1 MTTITI
7 TLPDD
12 LAQQA
17 KEKGLLSST
26 ALTHII
32 GEAVKSG
39 ESSSCEDPAIYPPGF
54 DPLLAGAVNPSAFN
68 RGKIVGDVVSPLEMA
83 WEANS

>member
-26 ALTHII
+26 AIETYVRDRLQEPHGNSTSWDTLF
-32 GEAVKSG
+32 AAL
-39 ESSSCEDPAIYPPGF
+39 DQFPADF
-54 DPLLAGAVNPSAFN
+54 
-68 RGKIVGDVVSPLEMA
+68 MA
-83 WEANS
+83 DGRNQPEIQERENLFA

>member
-17 KEKGLLSST
+17 KEKGLLSQAAFEAYVRDTLQKREVDESVME
-26 ALTHII
+26 ALLHFGDGRRLGGVSIR
-32 GEAVKSG
+32 E
-39 ESSSCEDPAIYPPGF
+39 
-54 DPLLAGAVNPSAFN
+54 LAAEG
-68 RGKIVGDVVSPLEMA
+68 RR
-83 WEANS
+83 

>member
-17 KEKGLLSST
+17 KEKGLLSPTAMTAIETYVRDRLQETHGNST
-26 ALTHII
+26 SWDTLFAAL
-32 GEAVKSG
+32 
-39 ESSSCEDPAIYPPGF
+39 DQFPADF
-54 DPLLAGAVNPSAFN
+54 
-68 RGKIVGDVVSPLEMA
+68 MA
-83 WEANS
+83 DGRNQPEIQERENLFA